1 MYRALQQKIN
11 IDDIIK
17 VEYDLKISRKYR
29 LDKDLFDDYNIFR
42 HLKEIYTKVVKPLTN
57 DIKSLMIEK

>member
-29 LDKDLFDDYNIFR
+29 LDKDLFDDYNIF
-42 HLKEIYTKVVKPLTN
+42 
-57 DIKSLMIEK
+57 